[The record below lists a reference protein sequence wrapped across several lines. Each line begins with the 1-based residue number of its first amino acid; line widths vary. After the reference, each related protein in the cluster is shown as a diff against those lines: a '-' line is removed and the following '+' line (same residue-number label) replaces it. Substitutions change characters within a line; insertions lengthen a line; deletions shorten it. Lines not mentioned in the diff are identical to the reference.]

1 MAIINFNNY
10 SRKNGFIYMNLE
22 GPPKHGSSKP
32 DWKCSKCGHLNPYS
46 ANKCKCGHGKG
57 Q

>member
-10 SRKNGFIYMNLE
+10 SRKNGFIFMNFE

-57 Q
+57 